1 MTACILEVE
10 TYEDLINV
18 VACVLEDVASAI
30 VSVRMMLRN
39 KCPWALYVSKA
50 TGRRW
55 ATFIAR
61 AKFKGYHLKYEGDR
75 VICTNLETGKQ
86 YRVNLDWC
94 SCLAFKCTKPD
105 ELGQKP
111 PCQHIKLLR
120 NLGEKRRDQ
129 DAIAHETRLE
139 DDHISINPQECPQG
153 FYLEKI
159 PNLEVPEYE
168 FWATFPTTTG
178 LHHRCMGRIQE
189 KLDGSG
195 ILAMTPSSFVGREF
209 SNTQDAIGYLGRES
223 RIGGKRTNGE
233 RIPLVLFP

>member
-10 TYEDLINV
+10 TYDDLINV
-18 VACVLEDVASAI
+18 VACVLEDVASSI
-30 VSVRMMLRN
+30 VNVRMMLRN

-61 AKFKGYHLKYEGDR
+61 AKFTGYHLKFEGDR

-94 SCLAFKCTKPD
+94 SCLAFKCTQPD
-105 ELGQKP
+105 GLGQKP
-111 PCQHIKLLR
+111 PCEHIKLLR
-120 NLGEKRRDQ
+120 NLGEKRRDEE
-129 DAIAHETRLE
+129 AIADETPLK
-139 DDHISINPQECPQG
+139 DDPISINRQECPQG

-159 PNLEVPEYE
+159 PNLEVAEYE
-168 FWATFPTTTG
+168 VWATFPTTTG

-209 SNTQDAIGYLGRES
+209 SNTQDAIGYL
-223 RIGGKRTNGE
+223 RTRSQNW
-233 RIPLVLFP
+233 RKKD